1 MLFMARSMARVGRC
15 CQLDCP
21 RADGLFTPDC
31 GQRTTD
37 RYCMLFAHPSPV
49 EQIAQWHT
57 QTKQFGGL
65 GYKQPLGQRKATAAN
80 GDNKVNGIFSSG
92 CGGETETET
101 VGGNRVWP
109 WLTGCGCG
117 CCRCVIQQNNQ
128 QRARVFKPSQIY
140 FLMLFFCNFPHFTL
154 VFHASSAL
162 WSSSQWQY
170 LTMLLSLLLLSPRP
184 ENGRLN

>member
-1 MLFMARSMARVGRC
+1 MLSVRLSSRGWLIYPGLRTADYGLLLYVVCPSQPGRI
-15 CQLDCP
+15 DCP
-21 RADGLFTPDC
+21 V
-31 GQRTTD
+31 
-37 RYCMLFAHPSPV
+37 AHIDEIV
-49 EQIAQWHT
+49 W
-57 QTKQFGGL
+57 GGL
-65 GYKQPLGQRKATAAN
+65 GYEQPLGQRKATAAN

-92 CGGETETET
+92 CGGETET